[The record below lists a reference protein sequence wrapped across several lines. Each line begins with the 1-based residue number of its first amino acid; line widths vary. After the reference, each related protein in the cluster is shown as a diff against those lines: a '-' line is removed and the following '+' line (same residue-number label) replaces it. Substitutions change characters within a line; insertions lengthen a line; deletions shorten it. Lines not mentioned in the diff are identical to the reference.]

1 MPGLVPGTHVL
12 VPIMPNAWMAGTNA
26 AMTENNSCSGGS
38 EKPAVVFGRNDS
50 TRVVC
55 SRVSLSRGNA
65 RAALQTAALCANG
78 YRFPKRQ
85 GKPAFH
91 EFKNG

>member
-1 MPGLVPGTHVL
+1 
-12 VPIMPNAWMAGTNA
+12 
-26 AMTENNSCSGGS
+26 MTENNSCSGGS

-91 EFKNG
+91 EFGKCLFGTGFCDSGNRGGVCRSDSIHPDI